1 MSAAD
6 EAYEAARAEIARVKA
21 TGGTE
26 LDFDEEAF
34 RALDR
39 LPPEIA
45 EVEGL
50 NILKLDNTQVSNIAL
65 LQDLRG
71 LTTLSLKK
79 TLVSDIEPLR
89 NIEGLLNLDLDD
101 TLVSNISPMKNLT
114 RLEFVLLKNTGVS
127 DVATLRWCSNLR
139 MLTIVG
145 TSVSDIAPLR
155 GLTDLEVL
163 LMSGSQVADI
173 APLEALTKLETLSF
187 SQTPATDLAP
197 LTSLINLQT
206 LFLADTRVADIE
218 PLQGLQNLQE
228 LHIEWTK
235 VADLRPLLSISAF
248 RNAIKPKTSDFGLFF
263 SGSDAAMNDRVL
275 HALSEI
281 EDAHDRTLKTLDYLA
296 TLPEWPAPLQKKNAD
311 PPRSD
316 LLGDPK
322 DPDIPSSVPAP
333 LQVVEIDGM
342 LRPSMPG
349 DSLDADGHLL
359 ARQGWEAL
367 RDYLSDLADQRAR
380 LGNNMP
386 RLGKALAR
394 LDVSLGE
401 TYEAINPVAVG
412 TQGNRV
418 IRLARNAP
426 DMLLEE
432 DADDIAE
439 FAAALALFLERF
451 PDWRAYREAA
461 RAHPPDPEAVQS
473 SLPEIEAFAEALEE
487 ITAISPEIPDSLEQ
501 QAEAVREDPED
512 EIAAAGI
519 VASLRNVASAL
530 GHFALSAWRIAKRE
544 GADIGKQTW
553 GMTKKRVAATA
564 ATGLSGLLVA
574 ACDFYFNNAKLLQS
588 LSAKF
593 PEQLDWLARLL
604 QAMGL

>member
-21 TGGTE
+21 WGATVLR
-26 LDFDEEAF
+26 LDREPF
-34 RALDR
+34 RALNS

-45 EVEGL
+45 DLDALRTL
-50 NILKLDNTQVSNIAL
+50 NLNNTHVSDISQLNN
-65 LQDLRG
+65 
-71 LTTLSLKK
+71 LTGIQTLSLNH
-79 TLVSDIEPLR
+79 TQI
-89 NIEGLLNLDLDD
+89 
-101 TLVSNISPMKNLT
+101 
-114 RLEFVLLKNTGVS
+114 
-127 DVATLRWCSNLR
+127 
-139 MLTIVG
+139 
-145 TSVSDIAPLR
+145 SDIAPLR
-155 GLTDLEVL
+155 G
-163 LMSGSQVADI
+163 M
-173 APLEALTKLETLSF
+173 TKL
-187 SQTPATDLAP
+187 
-197 LTSLINLQT
+197 
-206 LFLADTRVADIE
+206 
-218 PLQGLQNLQE
+218 QE
-228 LHIEWTK
+228 IWLEHTK
-235 VADLRPLLSISAF
+235 VMDFRPLLSLQSLNAVFLRDSA
-248 RNAIKPKTSDFGLFF
+248 G
-263 SGSDAAMNDRVL
+263 
-275 HALSEI
+275 ALRDTELEQLTASTGQ
-281 EDAHDRTLKTLDYLA
+281 HKRTRKTLEYLA
-296 TLPEWPAPLQKKNAD
+296 TLPPWPEPLPYENPG

-316 LLGDPK
+316 PLGDSQ
-322 DPDIPSSVPAP
+322 DPDIPPSVPAP
-333 LQVVEIDGM
+333 LQVVEIDGL
-342 LRPSMPG
+342 LRPAAPG

-359 ARQGWEAL
+359 AIQGWEAL

-380 LGNNMP
+380 IGNNMP

-401 TYEAINPVAVG
+401 TYDAINPVAVG

-461 RAHPPDPEAVQS
+461 RVHPPDPEAVQS

-487 ITAISPEIPDSLEQ
+487 ISAISPEIPDSLEQ

-512 EIAAAGI
+512 EIAVAGI

-530 GHFALSAWRIAKRE
+530 GHFALSTWRIAKRE

-553 GMTKKRVAATA
+553 GITKKGVAATA
-564 ATGLSGLLVA
+564 ATGLSSLPA
-574 ACDFYFNNAKLLQS
+574 AAWDIYFNNAKLLQS
-588 LSAKF
+588 LAAKF